1 MEIKSQ
7 VQTQLVLITFL
18 PESSRVEH
26 HDGHLLGIGILG
38 VILDPFEELLDQG
51 VPGVDLQGLLLVEID
66 RGVHKPFRDLGV
78 KDIILESVLAK
89 PFGQ

>member
-7 VQTQLVLITFL
+7 VQTQLVVITFL
-18 PESSRVEH
+18 PESSGVEH

-51 VPGVDLQGLLLVEID
+51 VPGVDLQGLLLVEVVDILL
-66 RGVHKPFRDLGV
+66 VLALGV
-78 KDIILESVLAK
+78 GLVQSNDIRS
-89 PFGQ
+89 